1 MQLLLSRNKIFC
13 PRTKGQQDR
22 ETFLYRHESGFHLHI
37 SVYLFIY
44 QLYTQSIDQLSI
56 AILVTKR
63 ARSGS
68 ATAVVAV
75 SACYSCSSYVRGPR
89 IDVDL
94 CVSTYSTLKSS
105 SILGA
110 PYMAEGLK
118 PDDTGMGQQ
127 CAFQAGPG
135 AIQTKVNDKPS

>member
-1 MQLLLSRNKIFC
+1 MHAAMQ
-13 PRTKGQQDR
+13 QQLDVSGYGWVR
-22 ETFLYRHESGFHLHI
+22 LGRYFSHVGESCKVDLP
-37 SVYLFIY
+37 
-44 QLYTQSIDQLSI
+44 
-56 AILVTKR
+56 
-63 ARSGS
+63 

-75 SACYSCSSYVRGPR
+75 SACYSGGSYVRGPR

-110 PYMAEGLK
+110 PYMAEGLQ